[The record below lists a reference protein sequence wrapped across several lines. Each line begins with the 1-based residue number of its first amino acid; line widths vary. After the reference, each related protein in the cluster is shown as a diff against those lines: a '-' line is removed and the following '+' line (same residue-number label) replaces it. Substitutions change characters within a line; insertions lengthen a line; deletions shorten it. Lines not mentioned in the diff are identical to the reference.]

1 MCGLCGILG
10 SEAHWADLLPGSD
23 PDEFARARRNDR
35 RRRVQYLNTI
45 LAAYGCSVSDWQA
58 SKYQL
63 STFTGKVE
71 LVDDL
76 SQLWLAVERMSGQAP
91 DPLALAVQERLAAS
105 QGAISARAADRLPLV
120 PARHGE
126 TG

>member
-10 SEAHWADLLPGSD
+10 SETHWSDLLPGSD
-23 PDEFARARRNDR
+23 PDEQARARRRDR
-35 RRRVQYLNTI
+35 QRRVHYLNKV
-45 LAAYGCSVSDWQA
+45 LAAYGCSVTDWQS
-58 SKYQL
+58 SKYQI

-91 DPLALAVQERLAAS
+91 DPLASAVHERLA
-105 QGAISARAADRLPLV
+105 V
-120 PARHGE
+120 PWQP
-126 TG
+126 